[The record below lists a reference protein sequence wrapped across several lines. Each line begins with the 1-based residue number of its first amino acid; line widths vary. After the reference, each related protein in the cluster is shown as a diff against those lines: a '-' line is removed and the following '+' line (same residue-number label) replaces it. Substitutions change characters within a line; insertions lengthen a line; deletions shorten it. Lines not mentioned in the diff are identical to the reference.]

1 MSESKET
8 VEQLIVNWTI
18 RRCQAG
24 ERIHICKG
32 SHDEAIRERA
42 HYQARAQTYQECIDD
57 LARIIP
63 LKESVSP
70 VYEDIQKIRAET
82 RTLCIK
88 EIETAEGFLTPGHRY
103 SEGLKKAVSVL
114 IDG

>member
-8 VEQLIVNWTI
+8 PEQLIVNWTI
-18 RRCQAG
+18 RKVG
-24 ERIHICKG
+24 KT
-32 SHDEAIRERA
+32 DEAADETLTG
-42 HYQARAQTYQECIDD
+42 QAVRIAESNIYGKCIND

-70 VYEDIQKIRAET
+70 VYDDVQKIRADA

-88 EIETAEGFLTPGHRY
+88 EIEIAGGHLSPGHRY